1 MTLLIL
7 TLIEFANGYH
17 KNYRCHPYKNQLQ
30 TVFVMPTLIVSYF
43 EANNDWTD
51 LVNIR
56 VLSIL
61 ISFASFA
68 WTFYSIRYFQA
79 TIKICFCSNNN
90 IFRDME
96 KRGSLKGINL
106 FILILKVILDAVSRI
121 LLFSTWLY
129 VINGGQFSSWITVT
143 AYYVTFI
150 ILLVFN
156 VTFSWKTEN
165 LYSSKYWIGKKSGK
179 IL

>member
-17 KNYRCHPYKNQLQ
+17 KNYRCHPYKNLLQ

-68 WTFYSIRYFQA
+68 WTFYTIRYFQA
-79 TIKICFCSNNN
+79 TIK
-90 IFRDME
+90 
-96 KRGSLKGINL
+96 
-106 FILILKVILDAVSRI
+106 
-121 LLFSTWLY
+121 
-129 VINGGQFSSWITVT
+129 
-143 AYYVTFI
+143 
-150 ILLVFN
+150 
-156 VTFSWKTEN
+156 
-165 LYSSKYWIGKKSGK
+165 
-179 IL
+179 

>member
-17 KNYRCHPYKNQLQ
+17 MSHPYKNQLQ

-68 WTFYSIRYFQA
+68 WTFYTIRYFQA
-79 TIKICFCSNNN
+79 TIK
-90 IFRDME
+90 
-96 KRGSLKGINL
+96 
-106 FILILKVILDAVSRI
+106 
-121 LLFSTWLY
+121 
-129 VINGGQFSSWITVT
+129 
-143 AYYVTFI
+143 
-150 ILLVFN
+150 
-156 VTFSWKTEN
+156 
-165 LYSSKYWIGKKSGK
+165 
-179 IL
+179 